1 MVLPERGAALNVDPE
16 AVLRVLASLR
26 PGATMCPGDLARRL
40 GATQAALR
48 PVLAELAAAG
58 RVRVTQGGAE
68 ADLAVVRGPYRVAPA
83 RR

>member
-1 MVLPERGAALNVDPE
+1 MSIEPAS
-16 AVLRVLASLR
+16 VLRALAELR
-26 PGATMCPGDLARRL
+26 PDATICPGELARRL
-40 GATQAALR
+40 GATQSALR

-58 RVRVTQGGAE
+58 RVRITQGGAE